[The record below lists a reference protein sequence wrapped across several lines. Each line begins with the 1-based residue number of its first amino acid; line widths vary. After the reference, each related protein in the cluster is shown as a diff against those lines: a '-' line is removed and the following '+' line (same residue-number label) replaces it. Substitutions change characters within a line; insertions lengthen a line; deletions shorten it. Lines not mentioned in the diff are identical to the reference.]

1 MNEETLQKQLRRATL
16 LVFCI
21 IAVVL
26 VCGGAFSVYL
36 YNAREKS
43 VRAQVLMEA
52 EEYKSRILKQLEA
65 DLQTLST
72 LSAFLH
78 SDTTADRSILA
89 ERLDEAN
96 QNNAFLTIVYFDQ
109 EGKGV
114 ISTLGR
120 GVLADAAL
128 SDISSEGRRAVESAL
143 NGDPAVSR
151 LFESSVSGNRVFV
164 YSVPVYEG
172 DEVIGALAAS
182 DHIEIF
188 SDIIS
193 GNTVLGGG
201 GYIHLLD
208 SEGDFLVRS
217 AKTVVPTPLSSI
229 FEGPY
234 RAEESKDAVRE
245 ALQQQERISSSFAY
259 EGKSYPFLLEPV
271 GVNDWYLFCVN
282 TGEGLA
288 ANSSTATLVTQITF
302 SAVLLGMIF
311 LMLYGYRR
319 LRNYSRSLLRLAYHD
334 PLTGAE
340 NLSRFRQRLAE
351 AMGETGGSV
360 IAMSVRQFP
369 FLNEIFGKE
378 KANRLLCQI
387 KETAE
392 LHVKPDEFFC
402 RDTEDR
408 FYLFFRELDQ
418 EIIRSRLSRFQAEME
433 RTAEISQTNYQLAFY
448 CGVTGAPAADNPE
461 QAADSLM
468 SHVQFALDSATG
480 AHASSIWFFDT
491 ELHKKEEL
499 ENYIESHM
507 HQALEDGEFRLFL
520 QPQKNLQ
527 TGMLSGA
534 EALVRWTTGG
544 GRTIFPD
551 QFIPLFERNGFCVK
565 LDLYMVEQVCRQ
577 IRSWI
582 DRGIEPI
589 PVSVNQSKLLFFEPD
604 YVQSLTALVRKYD
617 IPARLIILEILEGL
631 ALENVEELNDKI
643 CQLEAEGFRISL
655 DDFGSGFSSMNTLGK
670 LQIDELKLDRG
681 FLLNASGEGQGRVR
695 LIMEQIVQ
703 MARQLG
709 ISTVAEGV
717 ETPEDE
723 QLIRAIGCDTGQGYL
738 YSRPISAADFDRAYL
753 SGPDARRIG
762 PDSSS
767 TVS

>member
-217 AKTVVPTPLSSI
+217 AKTVVPTRFLPFSKAPTSPRSPKTPCGRPCSSRNGSPPPLPTR
-229 FEGPY
+229 GNPT
-234 RAEESKDAVRE
+234 
-245 ALQQQERISSSFAY
+245 
-259 EGKSYPFLLEPV
+259 PFCL
-271 GVNDWYLFCVN
+271 
-282 TGEGLA
+282 
-288 ANSSTATLVTQITF
+288 S
-302 SAVLLGMIF
+302 
-311 LMLYGYRR
+311 
-319 LRNYSRSLLRLAYHD
+319 RLAST
-334 PLTGAE
+334 TGI
-340 NLSRFRQRLAE
+340 F
-351 AMGETGGSV
+351 SV
-360 IAMSVRQFP
+360 STP
-369 FLNEIFGKE
+369 
-378 KANRLLCQI
+378 
-387 KETAE
+387 
-392 LHVKPDEFFC
+392 
-402 RDTEDR
+402 
-408 FYLFFRELDQ
+408 
-418 EIIRSRLSRFQAEME
+418 E
-433 RTAEISQTNYQLAFY
+433 R
-448 CGVTGAPAADNPE
+448 
-461 QAADSLM
+461 
-468 SHVQFALDSATG
+468 
-480 AHASSIWFFDT
+480 ASPPT
-491 ELHKKEEL
+491 P
-499 ENYIESHM
+499 
-507 HQALEDGEFRLFL
+507 L
-520 QPQKNLQ
+520 QPP
-527 TGMLSGA
+527 
-534 EALVRWTTGG
+534 W
-544 GRTIFPD
+544 
-551 QFIPLFERNGFCVK
+551 
-565 LDLYMVEQVCRQ
+565 
-577 IRSWI
+577 
-582 DRGIEPI
+582 
-589 PVSVNQSKLLFFEPD
+589 
-604 YVQSLTALVRKYD
+604 
-617 IPARLIILEILEGL
+617 
-631 ALENVEELNDKI
+631 
-643 CQLEAEGFRISL
+643 
-655 DDFGSGFSSMNTLGK
+655 
-670 LQIDELKLDRG
+670 
-681 FLLNASGEGQGRVR
+681 
-695 LIMEQIVQ
+695 
-703 MARQLG
+703 
-709 ISTVAEGV
+709 
-717 ETPEDE
+717 
-723 QLIRAIGCDTGQGYL
+723 
-738 YSRPISAADFDRAYL
+738 
-753 SGPDARRIG
+753 
-762 PDSSS
+762 
-767 TVS
+767 